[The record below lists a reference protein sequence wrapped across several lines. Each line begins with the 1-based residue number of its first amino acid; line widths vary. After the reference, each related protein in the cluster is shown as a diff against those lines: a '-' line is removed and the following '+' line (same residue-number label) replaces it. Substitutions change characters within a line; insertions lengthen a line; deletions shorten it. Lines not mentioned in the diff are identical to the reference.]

1 MLASLERALLPGP
14 VAGVDLLGLGEGGVG
29 GNCTTIQGRLVSATC
44 RIVHRGEG
52 QTDKNKYAGDGGW
65 GHRGLG
71 VGRGRGGKGG
81 R

>member
-1 MLASLERALLPGP
+1 MHSPCVLASLERALLPGP

-52 QTDKNKYAGDGGW
+52 QTDKNKYAGDEGGLVT
-65 GHRGLG
+65 GA
-71 VGRGRGGKGG
+71 
-81 R
+81 